1 MIRTPLVLDAS
12 IILNM
17 LSVNSLET
25 LLAVEREFCT
35 TDFVLNSIKK
45 TICKGT
51 FAKLEKSQKLK
62 IYSIDKDVEKFFEF
76 HSSLRNLLTI
86 EGCSVLFHAK
96 KTNATLLSSDRNLLD
111 VAKKNDIRSFDLLD
125 VLECMIKKNI
135 LSKKEA
141 VENLTTLMEENRIL
155 LKEECEKRIVRWEN

>member
-1 MIRTPLVLDAS
+1 MIRTPLVLYAS

-25 LLAVEREFCT
+25 LLAVETEFCT

-141 VENLTTLMEENRIL
+141 VENLTALMEENRIL
-155 LKEECEKRIVRWEN
+155 LKEACEKRIVRWKN

>member
-62 IYSIDKDVEKFFEF
+62 IYSIDKDVEKFFEDGIEIRKFVAF
-76 HSSLRNLLTI
+76 HEDIELLNKLKGTIGKIGGLAISSSFNDDIEIEKKLLDISTESCFFRIPFNMDSSLS
-86 EGCSVLFHAK
+86 E
-96 KTNATLLSSDRNLLD
+96 
-111 VAKKNDIRSFDLLD
+111 
-125 VLECMIKKNI
+125 
-135 LSKKEA
+135 
-141 VENLTTLMEENRIL
+141 
-155 LKEECEKRIVRWEN
+155 